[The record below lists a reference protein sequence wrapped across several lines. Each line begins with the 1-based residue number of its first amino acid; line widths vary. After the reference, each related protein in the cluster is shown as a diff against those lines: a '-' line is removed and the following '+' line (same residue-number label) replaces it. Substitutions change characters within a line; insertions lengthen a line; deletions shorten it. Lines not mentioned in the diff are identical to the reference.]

1 MTATH
6 HAILAALAAVLGSC
20 VGSFLNVCTYRLPR
34 RLSLVR
40 PASHCPGCRA
50 PVRPRDNLP
59 VLGWLILKGRC
70 RDCRMPISP
79 RYPLVELIVGLLFA
93 GAYVVP
99 VAMPGGDA
107 WEEVGHRGLL
117 AWLLAGWMLSTLIVL
132 AALISRDAAARS
144 GY

>member
-6 HAILAALAAVLGSC
+6 HAILAALAAALGSC

-34 RLSLVR
+34 GLSPVR

-79 RYPLVELIVGLLFA
+79 RYPLVELLVGLLFT

-99 VAMPGGDA
+99 IVMLGGDL
-107 WEEVGHRGLL
+107 WEEVGPRGVL
-117 AWLLAGWMLSTLIVL
+117 AWLLAGWTLASLAMLV
-132 AALISRDAAARS
+132 ALIGRDTVARS
-144 GY
+144 G